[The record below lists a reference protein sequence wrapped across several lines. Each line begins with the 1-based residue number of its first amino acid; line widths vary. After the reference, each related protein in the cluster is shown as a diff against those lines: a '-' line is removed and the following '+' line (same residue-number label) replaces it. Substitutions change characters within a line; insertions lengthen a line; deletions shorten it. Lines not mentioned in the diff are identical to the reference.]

1 MSSTHREFDVFLSFS
16 GRDTRRCFI
25 SFFYKE
31 LCLCNIRTF
40 KDDKELQSGESISP
54 ELIRAIEESRFAV
67 VVVSENYTASPWCL
81 EELVKIMELENKG
94 FINVMP
100 IFYGVNPTDVRRQN
114 GKIAEH
120 FEKHDGRED
129 PEKVSLWK
137 QALTKLASI
146 SGDRSSKWEDDSEM
160 VDEITERISKKLMI
174 AKPKRSGSKL
184 VEIDRHMKALRRK
197 LDLNSKK
204 SVRVFGIW
212 SRGSYCR
219 SVLAKFLYQDISQHF
234 ECHCFL
240 ESVKRI
246 SQDRH
251 MPHLRQE
258 FLKKIQGDYSSTLRL
273 KNQKVLLVADDVCK
287 LEQIEALAEEFI
299 NFGPGSLVIITT
311 QDKQLFKSSGIKDFY
326 EVDLLR
332 FKISE
337 LFRQLAFNERDI
349 SAAFKSAFFKAK
361 KWFGYVEDPKSKKA
375 LIFRFINLTDTLRIF
390 LSQIKNGLLRLMN
403 NMHFFV
409 VSLSNHLVD
418 PYKSEGCS
426 SVQLIDGDGIYN
438 VDSIDH
444 FIKDVKLGECGLSYA
459 VVSIMGPQSSGKSTL
474 LNHLF
479 GTNFVEMDAFKGRS
493 QTTKGIW
500 LARCAGIEPCTLVM
514 DLEGTDGRERGEDD
528 TAFEK
533 QSALFALA
541 ISDIVLINMWCHDI
555 GREQA
560 ANKPLLKTV
569 FQVMMRLFSPR
580 KTTMLFVIRDKT
592 RTPLENLEPVLRED
606 IQKIWDSVPK
616 PEAHKETPLSDFF
629 NVEVVALS
637 SYEEKEEQ
645 FKEQIASLRQRFM
658 HSIAPGGLA
667 GDRRGVIPASGFAF
681 SADQIWRVIKENK
694 DLDLPAHKVM
704 VATVRCEEIAN
715 EKFAHFISNDDWRQ
729 LDGEVQA
736 GPVSNFGK
744 RLTSILGSCL
754 SEYDG
759 EATFFDE
766 GVRSSKRH
774 QLEEKLLQL
783 VNPAFQDVLGHIRWG
798 MLEKFKASFDKALSI
813 GEGFSS
819 ASQDWFKACMAQ
831 FDEECAGAI
840 IEQANWDTAKVRDK
854 LVRDIEAHISSVRT
868 SKLSELTSLYESKLH
883 EALSEPVEALL
894 EGANDETWTIVKK
907 LHRRETES
915 AVSGFSSALAGFD
928 IEEETRDQMV
938 KSLQEY
944 SRGVIESKAKEE
956 AGRVLMRMKERFA
969 TIFSHDSDSMPRVW
983 TGNEDLRAITKS
995 ARSASLKLLSVMAV
1009 IRLGDES
1016 DNIEKILTV
1025 ALLDATKNEASKK
1038 SITASDPLASS
1049 SWDDVPSSRALITP
1063 VQCKSIWRQFKTE
1076 TEYTVTQ
1083 AISAQEANKRGNN
1096 WLPPPW
1102 AILALIVLGFNEF
1115 MTLLRNPLYLGVI
1128 FVAFLLLK
1136 ALWTQLDIPGEFR
1149 NGALPGIISICAKFV
1164 PTVMNLLKNLAAEG
1178 EAPPVANPENR
1189 RSSNNTSSSENPPDH
1204 KSSSKKD

>member
-1 MSSTHREFDVFLSFS
+1 MSTMLEKVSCFKTKTKSKGPFESRSSLCSSTSPEKYEVFLSFR
-16 GRDTRRCFI
+16 GADTRKNFV
-25 SFFYKE
+25 SFLYKE
-31 LCLCNIRTF
+31 LKAKGIRTF
-40 KDDKELQSGESISP
+40 KDDKSLVCGRQIAPEILQ
-54 ELIRAIEESRFAV
+54 AIKGTRIAV
-67 VVVSENYTASPWCL
+67 VVVSPTYPASYWCL
-81 EELVKIMELENKG
+81 EELVMILKQEKENLLT
-94 FINVMP
+94 VVP
-100 IFYGVNPTDVRRQN
+100 IFYEVEPFDLKRQTGKLAEQFKKHERRHSIERVNSWRD
-114 GKIAEH
+114 
-120 FEKHDGRED
+120 
-129 PEKVSLWK
+129 
-137 QALTKLASI
+137 ALTRLATL
-146 SGDRSSKWEDDSEM
+146 SGDCSKSWENDATL
-160 VDEITERISKKLMI
+160 VDRITERVSEMLSTVTLSNGNNLIGI
-174 AKPKRSGSKL
+174 
-184 VEIDRHMKALRRK
+184 EEHMKELYPL
-197 LDLNSKK
+197 LDLNSNEGVQV
-204 SVRVFGIW
+204 SGIW
-212 SRGSYCR
+212 GRGNKGR
-219 SVLAKFLYQDISQHF
+219 SALARHVYQNISTNF
-234 ECHCFL
+234 DAHCFL
-240 ESVKRI
+240 EDVRRI
-246 SQDRH
+246 SLYLQEELLSNMKGEGLSTRSSH
-251 MPHLRQE
+251 MCLDAIKAR
-258 FLKKIQGDYSSTLRL
+258 LGNKKI
-273 KNQKVLLVADDVCK
+273 LLVANHVDSIEK
-287 LEQIEALAEEFI
+287 LEALADEFGW
-299 NFGPGSLVIITT
+299 FGPGSRIIIIT
-311 QDKQLFKSSGIKDFY
+311 QDKQLLSSWGVKSVY
-326 EVDLLR
+326 EVELLR
-332 FKISE
+332 CCEVGKLWRSE
-337 LFRQLAFNERDI
+337 
-349 SAAFKSAFFKAK
+349 AFKQKDDHS
-361 KWFGYVEDPKSKKA
+361 
-375 LIFRFINLTDTLRIF
+375 L
-390 LSQIKNGLLRLMN
+390 LSFHHTI
-403 NMHFFV
+403 
-409 VSLSNHLVD
+409 D
-418 PYKSEGCS
+418 ADKSEGNC
-426 SVQLIDGDGIYN
+426 SVQLIDGDGTYN
-438 VDSIDH
+438 VSGIDH
-444 FIKDVKLGECGLSYA
+444 FIKEVKLGECGLSYA

-474 LNHLF
+474 LNNLF
-479 GTNFVEMDAFKGRS
+479 GTNFMEMDAFKGRS

-616 PEAHKETPLSDFF
+616 PEAHKETPMSDFF

-645 FKEQIASLRQRFM
+645 FKEQVASLRQRFM

-704 VATVRCEEIAN
+704 VATVRCEEISN
-715 EKFAHFISNDDWRQ
+715 EKFAHFITNEDWRK
-729 LDGEVQA
+729 LDEEVQA
-736 GPVSNFGK
+736 GPVSCFGK

-798 MLEKFKASFDKALSI
+798 MLEKFKASFDKALEI

-819 ASQDWFKACMAQ
+819 ASTTWLKACMDQ

-840 IEQANWDTAKVRDK
+840 IEQANWDTAKVREK
-854 LVRDIEAHISSVRT
+854 LVRDIEAHVSSVRT
-868 SKLSELTSLYESKLH
+868 SKLSELTSQYETKLH
-883 EALSEPVEALL
+883 QALSEPVEALL
-894 EGANDETWTIVKK
+894 EGASDQTWTTVKK
-907 LHRRETES
+907 LHGRETET
-915 AVSGFSSALAGFD
+915 AVSGFSSALAAFD
-928 IEEETRDQMV
+928 IEEETREKMV

-956 AGRVLMRMKERFA
+956 AGRVLMRMKDRFA
-969 TIFSHDSDSMPRVW
+969 TIFSNDADSMPRVW
-983 TGNEDLRAITKS
+983 TGNEDLRAITKA

-1009 IRLGDES
+1009 MRLGDET
-1016 DNIEKILTV
+1016 DNIEKTLTV
-1025 ALLDATKNEASKK
+1025 ALLDSIPSKK

-1049 SWDDVPSSRALITP
+1049 TWDEIPSSRTLITP
-1063 VQCKSIWRQFKTE
+1063 VHCKSIWRQFKTE

-1083 AISAQEANKRGNN
+1083 AISAQAWLLYSQEANKRGSN

-1102 AILALIVLGFNEF
+1102 AIFALIILGFNEF
-1115 MTLLRNPLYLGVI
+1115 MTLLRNPLYLGVL
-1128 FVAFLLLK
+1128 FVGFLLLK

-1149 NGALPGIISICAKFV
+1149 NGALPGIISISAKFV
-1164 PTVMNLLKNLAAEG
+1164 PTIMNLVKNLAAQG
-1178 EAPPVANPENR
+1178 EAPPAANPENR
-1189 RSSNNTSSSENPPDH
+1189 RPSNNTSSSASSSDNPIEH
-1204 KSSSKKD
+1204 KSASKTD

>member
-1 MSSTHREFDVFLSFS
+1 MSSSITPSTSLRKYDVFLSFR
-16 GRDTRRCFI
+16 GLDTRRSFI
-25 SFFYKE
+25 SFLYKE
-31 LCLCNIRTF
+31 LVRRNIRTF
-40 KDDKELQSGESISP
+40 KDDKDLESGRKISP
-54 ELIRAIEESRFAV
+54 ELERAIEESKFAV
-67 VVVSENYTASPWCL
+67 VVISANYAASTWCL
-81 EELVKIMELENKG
+81 EELVKIMDVENKDSLTVIPV
-94 FINVMP
+94 FH
-100 IFYGVNPTDVRRQN
+100 GVDPCHVRRQI
-114 GKIAEH
+114 GQVAVQL
-120 FEKHDGRED
+120 EKHEKRED
-129 PEKVSLWK
+129 REKVLSWR
-137 QALTKLASI
+137 QALTNLASI
-146 SGDRSSKWEDDSEM
+146 SGVCTLKWEDDSMM
-160 VDEITERISKKLMI
+160 VDEIAKRISTLI
-174 AKPKRSGSKL
+174 DTTRKPTRTGSNL
-184 VEIDRHMKALRRK
+184 VGIDAHMKALSRL

-204 SVRVFGIW
+204 NVRVVGIW
-212 SRGSYCR
+212 ARGGNGR
-219 SVLAKFLYQDISQHF
+219 SALAKFVYRNICQHF
-234 ECHCFL
+234 ESHCFL
-240 ESVKRI
+240 ENVKRI

-251 MPHLRQE
+251 MSHLRQE
-258 FLKKIQGDYSSTLRL
+258 VLKRVQVESNS
-273 KNQKVLLVADDVCK
+273 NQKVLLVANEVNE
-287 LEQIEALAEEFI
+287 LEHFDALAEDFSC
-299 NFGPGSLVIITT
+299 FGPGSIVIITT
-311 QDKQLFKSSGIKDFY
+311 QDKQLLVSAGIKLVY
-326 EVDLLR
+326 EVELLR
-332 FKISE
+332 FRKVRE
-337 LFRQLAFNERDI
+337 LFRQLAFRDRAF
-349 SAAFKSAFFKAK
+349 SAAFESVLYR
-361 KWFGYVEDPKSKKA
+361 GT
-375 LIFRFINLTDTLRIF
+375 NLAMEWL
-390 LSQIKNGLLRLMN
+390 
-403 NMHFFV
+403 
-409 VSLSNHLVD
+409 
-418 PYKSEGCS
+418 GCLGVRS
-426 SVQLIDGDGIYN
+426 DSSDGCCSVQLIDGDGIYN
-438 VDSIDH
+438 VSGIDH
-444 FIKDVKLGECGLSYA
+444 FIKEVKLGECGLSYA

-474 LNHLF
+474 LNSLF
-479 GTNFVEMDAFKGRS
+479 GTNFMEMDAFKGRS

-616 PEAHKETPLSDFF
+616 PEAHKETPMSDFF

-645 FKEQIASLRQRFM
+645 FKEQVASLRQRFM

-715 EKFAHFISNDDWRQ
+715 EKFSHFISNEDWRK
-729 LDGEVQA
+729 LDEEVQA

-766 GVRSSKRH
+766 GVRSLKRH
-774 QLEEKLLQL
+774 QLQEKLLQL
-783 VNPAFQDVLGHIRWG
+783 VNPAFQDVLGHIRFG
-798 MLEKFKASFDKALSI
+798 MLEKFKASFDKALEI

-819 ASQDWFKACMAQ
+819 ASTTWFKSCMAQ

-840 IEQANWDTAKVRDK
+840 VEQADWDTAKVRDK
-854 LVRDIEAHISSVRT
+854 IVRDIEAHISSVRT
-868 SKLSELTSLYESKLH
+868 SKLSELTSQYESKLH

-894 EGANDETWTIVKK
+894 EGANDETWRTVKK

-928 IEEETRDQMV
+928 IEEEMRDKMV

-944 SRGVIESKAKEE
+944 SRGAIESKAKEE
-956 AGRVLMRMKERFA
+956 AGRVLMRMKERFG

-983 TGNEDLRAITKS
+983 TGNEDIRAITKA
-995 ARSASLKLLSVMAV
+995 ARSASLKLLSVMVV
-1009 IRLGDES
+1009 IRLGDET
-1016 DNIEKILTV
+1016 DNIEKTLTV
-1025 ALLDATKNEASKK
+1025 ALLDPTTSKK

-1049 SWDDVPSSRALITP
+1049 TWDEIPSSRTLITP

-1076 TEYTVTQ
+1076 TEYT
-1083 AISAQEANKRGNN
+1083 EANKRGSN

-1102 AILALIVLGFNEF
+1102 AILALIILGFNEF
-1115 MTLLRNPLYLGVI
+1115 MTLLRNPLYLGLL
-1128 FVAFLLLK
+1128 FVVFLLLK

-1149 NGALPGIISICAKFV
+1149 NGVVSGLISISAKFV

-1178 EAPPVANPENR
+1178 QAPPAANPENR
-1189 RSSNNTSSSENPPDH
+1189 RPSNNTSSNASSSEHPPEH
-1204 KSSSKKD
+1204 KSSSKTD

>member
-1 MSSTHREFDVFLSFS
+1 MLYWS
-16 GRDTRRCFI
+16 CFI
-25 SFFYKE
+25 AKLLDSPLLERPDKDPLICDE
-31 LCLCNIRTF
+31 LHI
-40 KDDKELQSGESISP
+40 
-54 ELIRAIEESRFAV
+54 
-67 VVVSENYTASPWCL
+67 
-81 EELVKIMELENKG
+81 
-94 FINVMP
+94 
-100 IFYGVNPTDVRRQN
+100 
-114 GKIAEH
+114 
-120 FEKHDGRED
+120 
-129 PEKVSLWK
+129 
-137 QALTKLASI
+137 
-146 SGDRSSKWEDDSEM
+146 
-160 VDEITERISKKLMI
+160 
-174 AKPKRSGSKL
+174 
-184 VEIDRHMKALRRK
+184 
-197 LDLNSKK
+197 LN
-204 SVRVFGIW
+204 
-212 SRGSYCR
+212 
-219 SVLAKFLYQDISQHF
+219 
-234 ECHCFL
+234 
-240 ESVKRI
+240 
-246 SQDRH
+246 
-251 MPHLRQE
+251 
-258 FLKKIQGDYSSTLRL
+258 
-273 KNQKVLLVADDVCK
+273 AD
-287 LEQIEALAEEFI
+287 
-299 NFGPGSLVIITT
+299 
-311 QDKQLFKSSGIKDFY
+311 
-326 EVDLLR
+326 
-332 FKISE
+332 
-337 LFRQLAFNERDI
+337 
-349 SAAFKSAFFKAK
+349 
-361 KWFGYVEDPKSKKA
+361 
-375 LIFRFINLTDTLRIF
+375 
-390 LSQIKNGLLRLMN
+390 
-403 NMHFFV
+403 
-409 VSLSNHLVD
+409 
-418 PYKSEGCS
+418 KSEGCC

-438 VDSIDH
+438 VSGIDH
-444 FIKDVKLGECGLSYA
+444 FIKEVKLGECGLSYA

-474 LNHLF
+474 LNSLF
-479 GTNFVEMDAFKGRS
+479 GTNFMEMDAFKGRS

-616 PEAHKETPLSDFF
+616 PEAHKETPMSDFF

-645 FKEQIASLRQRFM
+645 FKEQVASLRQRFM

-715 EKFAHFISNDDWRQ
+715 EKFSHFISNEDWRK
-729 LDGEVQA
+729 LDEEVQA

-774 QLEEKLLQL
+774 QLQEKLLQL
-783 VNPAFQDVLGHIRWG
+783 VNPAFQDVLGHIRFG
-798 MLEKFKASFDKALSI
+798 MLEKFKASFDKALEI

-819 ASQDWFKACMAQ
+819 ASSAWFKSCMAQ

-840 IEQANWDTAKVRDK
+840 VEQADWDTAKVRDK
-854 LVRDIEAHISSVRT
+854 LVRDIEVHISSIRT
-868 SKLSELTSLYESKLH
+868 SKLSELTSQYESKLH
-883 EALSEPVEALL
+883 GALSEPVEALL
-894 EGANDETWTIVKK
+894 EGANDETWRTVKK

-915 AVSGFSSALAGFD
+915 AVSGFSSALACFD
-928 IEEETRDQMV
+928 IEEEIRDKMV

-956 AGRVLMRMKERFA
+956 AGRVLMRMKERFG

-983 TGNEDLRAITKS
+983 TGKEDIRAITKA
-995 ARSASLKLLSVMAV
+995 ARSASLKLLSVMVV
-1009 IRLGDES
+1009 IRLGDET
-1016 DNIEKILTV
+1016 DNIEKTLSV
-1025 ALLDATKNEASKK
+1025 ALLDPTTSKK

-1049 SWDDVPSSRALITP
+1049 TWDEIPSSRTLITP

-1083 AISAQEANKRGNN
+1083 AISAQEANKRGSN

-1102 AILALIVLGFNEF
+1102 AILALILLGFNEF
-1115 MTLLRNPLYLGVI
+1115 MTLLRNPLYLGLL
-1128 FVAFLLLK
+1128 FVGFLLLK

-1149 NGALPGIISICAKFV
+1149 NGVVPGLISISAKFV

-1178 EAPPVANPENR
+1178 EAPPTANPENR
-1189 RSSNNTSSSENPPDH
+1189 RPSNNTSSHASSSENPTEH
-1204 KSSSKKD
+1204 KSGSKTD